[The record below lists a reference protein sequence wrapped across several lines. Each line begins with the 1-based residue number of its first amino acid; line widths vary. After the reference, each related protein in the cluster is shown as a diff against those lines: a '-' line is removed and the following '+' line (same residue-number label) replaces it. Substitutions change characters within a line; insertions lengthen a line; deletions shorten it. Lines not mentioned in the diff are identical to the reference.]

1 MKLSNIYAHA
11 FVFLAETC
19 IFSSLITTY
28 ASGPMLNFAD
38 VSQDDY
44 YASSIERMVQLG
56 VVQGYE
62 NGNFGPN
69 DPLTRAQAAIML
81 DRYDSRLLNTGSR
94 MGVSGVYNLI
104 QLMCD
109 NGIEKSLESDDSKL
123 IYDKLCNH
131 AY

>member
-1 MKLSNIYAHA
+1 MKKEYIIALL
-11 FVFLAETC
+11 VG

-28 ASGPMLNFAD
+28 ASGPMSNFAD

-94 MGVSGVYNLI
+94 MGVSGVYDLI

-109 NGIEKSLESDDSKL
+109 NGIEKSLENDDSKL
-123 IYDKLCNH
+123 IYDKLCNP

>member
-1 MKLSNIYAHA
+1 MKKEYIIALL
-11 FVFLAETC
+11 VG

-123 IYDKLCNH
+123 IYNKLCNP